1 MTRPRPRRG
10 IEARSAGD
18 AQAYLDF
25 DKKVRAIA
33 SFLAYIAVATPPDP
47 KSPSLADAIM
57 GLKLG
62 KAFRDL
68 GGKTGREAVRALP
81 MSVADLVQEVFADEA
96 IRGPLATRGIL
107 NTAMG
112 PWATGTA
119 QVFLNDSAGTDGGA
133 AGTAV
138 FATGGTGALASALE
152 QAAAGLGVQVRTGAE
167 VVAIRNRGTRAIG
180 VTLADG
186 TELDAPVI
194 VSAIDPKRTARLC
207 DPVTLGPTM
216 VWQSGNIR
224 QPGAMARVNF
234 ALSGLPAVHGGDR
247 RDAGGPHRDRPV
259 DRRGRAGDGRGEVR
273 PHQRGAD
280 AGGDDPVADGSV
292 ARTRGQAC
300 DERRV
305 PGGAL
310 RAARR
315 RLGRPNGTV
324 SATSP

>member
-1 MTRPRPRRG
+1 
-10 IEARSAGD
+10 
-18 AQAYLDF
+18 
-25 DKKVRAIA
+25 
-33 SFLAYIAVATPPDP
+33 
-47 KSPSLADAIM
+47 M

-138 FATGGTGALASALE
+138 FATGGTGAL
-152 QAAAGLGVQVRTGAE
+152 GVQVRTGAE

-186 TELDAPVI
+186 AELDAPVI

-234 ALSGLPAVHGGDR
+234 ALSGLPAVHGGTPETLAGR
-247 RDAGGPHRDRPV
+247 IVIGPSIDA
-259 DRRGRAGDGRGEVR
+259 A
-273 PHQRGAD
+273 
-280 AGGDDPVADGSV
+280 
-292 ARTRGQAC
+292 T
-300 DERRV
+300 
-305 PGGAL
+305 
-310 RAARR
+310 
-315 RLGRPNGTV
+315 
-324 SATSP
+324 SATSRRWKRRSPR